1 MIFLQQ
7 KHYFKEHF
15 MKKRFLLSLS
25 LAASLLCAED
35 NGFFVSAGYQIGEAV
50 QMVKNTGELK
60 NLNDKYEQLNQYLNQ
75 VASLRQSIKNAN
87 NYELVK
93 QSISNLISFA
103 NNNSQNKDLS
113 PIYSSTQAVLTSIL
127 AFWTLY
133 AGNALTFNVEGLTTS
148 TSQNGQG
155 FSNVPLTAKCSQPD
169 SKNCMP
175 IATYQ
180 KMKNLAESL
189 QKAQGTLCAL
199 NENGCNTANQDQG
212 ATISS
217 ALNTAK
223 ELMDLISATNTN
235 MDWSKIKIN
244 GLLVPSEVRGDKNG
258 STTKY
263 EGKITSNNPVTSY
276 ALFQNIYKMLPYL
289 QESLKLS
296 EQNKSKSDGL
306 QGQVTGDNTNPN
318 YDKEIY
324 NFAQN
329 QQTILSNAKSIFN
342 LFNSIPKDQ
351 FEYLQVGYLKI
362 PPLGTTPTKPYR
374 KNVNLNAEI
383 DSIQRNV
390 SYYGNRIDSALS
402 VAKDVYNLKS
412 NQAQIVAAYNGA
424 KNLSQEISQLPHNQV
439 NTKDIVTL
447 PYDKNAPAAGQYNYQ
462 INQEQASNLSQA
474 LAAMSNNPFK
484 KVGMIS
490 SQNNNGALNGLGVQ
504 VGYKQFFGESK
515 RWGLRYYGFFDY
527 NHGYIKSSFF
537 NSSSDIWT
545 YGGGSDLL
553 VNFINDS
560 VTRKNNKLSVG
571 LFGGIQLAGTTWLN
585 SQYVNLTALNNPY
598 SAKVNTS
605 NFQFLFNLGLRTNLA
620 TAKKED
626 SEHSAQHGI
635 ELGIKIPTINTN
647 YYSFLGAKLEYR
659 RLYSVYL
666 NYVFAY

>member
-1 MIFLQQ
+1 
-7 KHYFKEHF
+7 

-50 QMVKNTGELK
+50 QTVKNTGELK

-75 VASLRQSIKNAN
+75 VASLRQSIQNAN
-87 NYELVK
+87 NISLVNSSLNDLK
-93 QSISNLISFA
+93 SFTE
-103 NNNSQNKDLS
+103 NNYNSTTQS
-113 PIYSSTQAVLTSIL
+113 PIFNAVQAVITSVL
-127 AFWTLY
+127 GFWSLY
-133 AGNALTFNVEGLTTS
+133 AGNYLTFFVVNKDTKQPASVAGNPPFGTIVNNCSRIENCAMDQTTY
-148 TSQNGQG
+148 
-155 FSNVPLTAKCSQPD
+155 D
-169 SKNCMP
+169 
-175 IATYQ
+175 
-180 KMKNLAESL
+180 KMKKLAENL
-189 QKAQGTLCAL
+189 QAAQQNSATKANNLCAL
-199 NENGCNTANQDQG
+199 SGCTTTQG
-212 ATISS
+212 QNPSS
-217 ALNTAK
+217 TVSNALNLAQQ
-223 ELMDLISATNTN
+223 LMDLIANTKTAMMWKN
-235 MDWSKIKIN
+235 IVIN
-244 GLLVPSEVRGDKNG
+244 GVSNVSGAIESTNYPTHYAVFNNIKAMIPILQQAVTLSQNNNSLSSKLQAQATG
-258 STTKY
+258 SQT
-263 EGKITSNNPVTSY
+263 NPEFAKDIYNLALNQKQVISY
-276 ALFQNIYKMLPYL
+276 AQN
-289 QESLKLS
+289 
-296 EQNKSKSDGL
+296 
-306 QGQVTGDNTNPN
+306 
-318 YDKEIY
+318 
-324 NFAQN
+324 
-329 QQTILSNAKSIFN
+329 IFN
-342 LFNSIPKDQ
+342 LFNSIPADQ
-351 FEYLQVGYLKI
+351 YKYLEKAYLKI
-362 PPLGTTPTKPYR
+362 PNAGQTPTNPYR
-374 KNVNLNAEI
+374 QEVNLNKEVQT
-383 DSIQRNV
+383 IQNNV
-390 SYYGNRIDSALS
+390 SYYGNRLDSALS

-412 NQAQIVAAYNGA
+412 NQTQIVAAYNGA
-424 KNLSQEISQLPHNQV
+424 KNLSQEISQLPYNQV

-484 KVGMIS
+484 NIGMIS
-490 SQNNNGALNGLGVQ
+490 SQSNNGALNGLGVQ

>member
-1 MIFLQQ
+1 
-7 KHYFKEHF
+7 
-15 MKKRFLLSLS
+15 MKKTILLSLS
-25 LAASLLCAED
+25 LASSLLHAED

-60 NLNDKYEQLNQYLNQ
+60 NLNEKYEQLNQYLNQ
-75 VASLRQSIKNAN
+75 VASLKQSIQNAN
-87 NYELVK
+87 NISLVNSSLNYLK
-93 QSISNLISFA
+93 SFT
-103 NNNSQNKDLS
+103 NNNYNSTTQS
-113 PIYSSTQAVLTSIL
+113 PIFNAVQAVITSVL
-127 AFWTLY
+127 GFWSLY
-133 AGNALTFNVEGLTTS
+133 AGNYLTFFVVNKNTQQPANV
-148 TSQNGQG
+148 QG
-155 FSNVPLTAKCSQPD
+155 NPPFKTIIENCSGIE
-169 SKNCMP
+169 NCAMDRT
-175 IATYQ
+175 IYD
-180 KMKNLAESL
+180 KMKELAESL
-189 QKAQGTLCAL
+189 QATQTNATTKGNNLCAL
-199 NENGCNTANQDQG
+199 SGCATTQG
-212 ATISS
+212 QTPNSTVS
-217 ALNTAK
+217 NALNLAQQ
-223 ELMDLISATNTN
+223 LMDLIANTKTAMMWKNIVISGVSNESGAINSTDYPTQYAVFNNIKAMIPILQQAVTLSQSNHTLSASLQAQAT
-235 MDWSKIKIN
+235 
-244 GLLVPSEVRGDKNG
+244 G
-258 STTKY
+258 S
-263 EGKITSNNPVTSY
+263 
-276 ALFQNIYKMLPYL
+276 Q
-289 QESLKLS
+289 
-296 EQNKSKSDGL
+296 
-306 QGQVTGDNTNPN
+306 TNPEFAK
-318 YDKEIY
+318 DIY
-324 NFAQN
+324 NLAQN
-329 QQTILSNAKSIFN
+329 QKQVISYAKDIFN
-342 LFNSIPKDQ
+342 LFNSIPKEQ
-351 FEYLQVGYLKI
+351 YKYLEKAYLKI
-362 PPLGTTPTKPYR
+362 PNAGQTPTNPYR
-374 KNVNLNAEI
+374 QVVNLNKEVQT
-383 DSIQRNV
+383 IQNNV
-390 SYYGNRIDSALS
+390 SYYGNRLDSALS

-412 NQAQIVAAYNGA
+412 NQTQIVAAYNGA
-424 KNLSQEISQLPHNQV
+424 KNLSQELSQLPYNQV

-484 KVGMIS
+484 KIGMIS

-527 NHGYIKSSFF
+527 NHGYIKSSFSNSSF

-545 YGGGSDLL
+545 YGAGSDLL

-647 YYSFLGAKLEYR
+647 YYSFLGTKLEYR

>member
-1 MIFLQQ
+1 
-7 KHYFKEHF
+7 

-25 LAASLLCAED
+25 LAASLLFAED
-35 NGFFVSAGYQIGEAV
+35 NGFFVGAGYQIGEAV

-75 VASLRQSIKNAN
+75 VASLKQSIQNAN
-87 NYELVK
+87 NIELVNSSLNYLK
-93 QSISNLISFA
+93 SFT
-103 NNNSQNKDLS
+103 NNNYNSTTQS
-113 PIYSSTQAVLTSIL
+113 PIFNAAQAVITSVL
-127 AFWTLY
+127 GFWSLY
-133 AGNALTFNVEGLTTS
+133 AGNYFTFFVGKNA
-148 TSQNGQG
+148 QQ
-155 FSNVPLTAKCSQPD
+155 SNVQGNPPFETIV
-169 SKNCMP
+169 KNCSEIENCAMNED
-175 IATYQ
+175 TYN
-180 KMKNLAESL
+180 KMKKLAEEL
-189 QKAQGTLCAL
+189 QAAQQNSTTKANNLCAL
-199 NENGCNTANQDQG
+199 SGCNATTGQNPPNS
-212 ATISS
+212 TISN
-217 ALNTAK
+217 ALNLAQQ
-223 ELMDLISATNTN
+223 LMDLIANTKTAMMWKN
-235 MDWSKIKIN
+235 IVISGVSNVSN
-244 GLLVPSEVRGDKNG
+244 GGA
-258 STTKY
+258 
-263 EGKITSNNPVTSY
+263 ITSTNYPTHYAVFNNIKAMIPILQQAVTLSQSNHT
-276 ALFQNIYKMLPYL
+276 LSSNL
-289 QESLKLS
+289 QA
-296 EQNKSKSDGL
+296 QA
-306 QGQVTGDNTNPN
+306 TGSQTNPN
-318 YDKEIY
+318 FAKDIY
-324 NFAQN
+324 AFAQN
-329 QQTILSNAKSIFN
+329 QKQIISYANDIFN
-342 LFNSIPKDQ
+342 LFNSIPADQ
-351 FEYLQVGYLKI
+351 FKYLEKAYLKI
-362 PPLGTTPTKPYR
+362 PNLGQTPTNPYR
-374 KNVNLNAEI
+374 QEVNLNQEI
-383 DSIQRNV
+383 QTIKNNV
-390 SYYGNRIDSALS
+390 SYYGNRVDAALS
-402 VAKDVYNLKS
+402 VARDVYNLKS
-412 NQAQIVAAYNGA
+412 NQEQIVATYSNA
-424 KNLSQEISQLPHNQV
+424 KNLSQEISQLPYNQV

-447 PYDKNAPAAGQYNYQ
+447 VSDKNAPAAGQYDYQ

-484 KVGMIS
+484 NIGMIS

-553 VNFINDS
+553 VNIINDS

-598 SAKVNTS
+598 SAKVNAS

-620 TAKKED
+620 MKKKED

>member
-1 MIFLQQ
+1 
-7 KHYFKEHF
+7 

-35 NGFFVSAGYQIGEAV
+35 NGFFMSAGYQIGEAV

-75 VASLRQSIKNAN
+75 VASLKQSIQNAN
-87 NYELVK
+87 NISLVNSSLNDLK
-93 QSISNLISFA
+93 SFTE
-103 NNNSQNKDLS
+103 NNYNSTTQS
-113 PIYSSTQAVLTSIL
+113 PIFNAVQAVITSVL
-127 AFWTLY
+127 GFWSLY
-133 AGNALTFNVEGLTTS
+133 AGNYFTFFVGNKATKQRADV
-148 TSQNGQG
+148 NG
-155 FSNVPLTAKCSQPD
+155 NPLFQTVI
-169 SKNCMP
+169 KNCSGIENCAMDQT
-175 IATYQ
+175 TYE
-180 KMKNLAESL
+180 KMKKLAEEL
-189 QKAQGTLCAL
+189 QAAQQNSATKGNNLCAL
-199 NENGCNTANQDQG
+199 SGCAATQDQNPPNS
-212 ATISS
+212 TVSN
-217 ALNTAK
+217 ALNLAQQ
-223 ELMDLISATNTN
+223 LMDLIANTKTA
-235 MDWSKIKIN
+235 MMW
-244 GLLVPSEVRGDKNG
+244 KNIVIAG
-258 STTKY
+258 VSNVT
-263 EGKITSNNPVTSY
+263 GGGITSTGYPTQYAVFNNIKAMIPILQQAVTLSQSNNT
-276 ALFQNIYKMLPYL
+276 LSSKL
-289 QESLKLS
+289 QA
-296 EQNKSKSDGL
+296 QA
-306 QGQVTGDNTNPN
+306 TGSQTNPEFAK
-318 YDKEIY
+318 DIY
-324 NFAQN
+324 NLAQN
-329 QQTILSNAKSIFN
+329 QKQVISYAKDIFN
-342 LFNSIPKDQ
+342 LFNSIPANQYK
-351 FEYLQVGYLKI
+351 YLEKAYLKI
-362 PPLGTTPTKPYR
+362 PNLGQTPTNPYR
-374 KNVNLNAEI
+374 QEVNLNKEI
-383 DSIQRNV
+383 QTIQNNV
-390 SYYGNRIDSALS
+390 SYYGNRLDSALS

-412 NQAQIVAAYNGA
+412 NQKEIVAAYNGA
-424 KNLSQEISQLPHNQV
+424 KNLSQEISQLPYNQV

-462 INQEQASNLSQA
+462 INQVQASNLSQA

-484 KVGMIS
+484 KIGMIS
-490 SQNNNGALNGLGVQ
+490 SQSNNGALNGLGVQ

>member
-1 MIFLQQ
+1 
-7 KHYFKEHF
+7 

-25 LAASLLCAED
+25 LASSLLYAED

-60 NLNDKYEQLNQYLNQ
+60 NLNDKYEQLNSSLAK
-75 VASLRQSIKNAN
+75 VAALRQSIENAN

-113 PIYSSTQAVLTSIL
+113 PIYSSAQAVLTSIL

-155 FSNVPLTAKCSQPD
+155 FSNVPLTARCSQPG

-263 EGKITSNNPVTSY
+263 EGKITSNNSVTSY

-362 PPLGTTPTKPYR
+362 PPLGTTPTNPYR

-383 DSIQRNV
+383 DSIQKNV
-390 SYYGNRIDSALS
+390 SYYGNRLDSALS

-412 NQAQIVAAYNGA
+412 NQASIVAAYSNA
-424 KNLSQEISQLPHNQV
+424 KSLSQEISQLPYNQV

-484 KVGMIS
+484 NIGMIS

-527 NHGYIKSSFF
+527 NHGYIKSSLF

>member
-1 MIFLQQ
+1 
-7 KHYFKEHF
+7 
-15 MKKRFLLSLS
+15 MKKRFLFSLS
-25 LAASLLCAED
+25 LTASLLYAED

-60 NLNDKYEQLNQYLNQ
+60 NLNDKYAQLSQYLNQ
-75 VASLRQSIKNAN
+75 VASLRQSIQNAN
-87 NYELVK
+87 NIELVNSSLNDLK
-93 QSISNLISFA
+93 SFTE
-103 NNNSQNKDLS
+103 NNYNSTTQS
-113 PIYSSTQAVLTSIL
+113 PIFNAVQAVITSVL
-127 AFWTLY
+127 GFWSLY
-133 AGNALTFNVEGLTTS
+133 AGNYLTFFVGNKDTKRPANVQGNPPFKTIIDNCSGIENCAMNQTTY
-148 TSQNGQG
+148 
-155 FSNVPLTAKCSQPD
+155 D
-169 SKNCMP
+169 
-175 IATYQ
+175 
-180 KMKNLAESL
+180 KMKKLAEHL
-189 QKAQGTLCAL
+189 QAAQTNSTTKANNLCAL
-199 NENGCNTANQDQG
+199 SGCA
-212 ATISS
+212 ATEGQPNSTVS
-217 ALNTAK
+217 NALNLAQQ
-223 ELMDLISATNTN
+223 LMDLIANTRTAMMWKN
-235 MDWSKIKIN
+235 IVIN
-244 GLLVPSEVRGDKNG
+244 GVSNASGAIKSTNYPTQYAVFNNIKAMIPILQQAVTLSQSNHTLSSKLQAQATG
-258 STTKY
+258 S
-263 EGKITSNNPVTSY
+263 
-276 ALFQNIYKMLPYL
+276 Q
-289 QESLKLS
+289 
-296 EQNKSKSDGL
+296 
-306 QGQVTGDNTNPN
+306 TNPEFAK
-318 YDKEIY
+318 DIY
-324 NFAQN
+324 NLAQN
-329 QQTILSNAKSIFN
+329 QKQVISYAQDIFN
-342 LFNSIPKDQ
+342 LFNSIPAEQYK
-351 FEYLQVGYLKI
+351 YLEKAYLKI
-362 PPLGTTPTKPYR
+362 PNAGQTPTNPYR
-374 KNVNLNAEI
+374 QVVNLNQEVQTI
-383 DSIQRNV
+383 KNNV

-402 VAKDVYNLKS
+402 VARDVYNLKS
-412 NQAQIVAAYNGA
+412 NQASIVAAYSNA
-424 KNLSQEISQLPHNQV
+424 NSLSQEISKLPYNQV

-447 PYDKNAPAAGQYNYQ
+447 SYDKNAPAAGQYNYQ
-462 INQEQASNLSQA
+462 INPEQQSNLNQA

-553 VNFINDS
+553 VNIINDS
-560 VTRKNNKLSVG
+560 ITRKNNKLSVG

>member
-1 MIFLQQ
+1 
-7 KHYFKEHF
+7 

-25 LAASLLCAED
+25 LTASLLCAED

-60 NLNDKYEQLNQYLNQ
+60 NLNEKYEQLNQYLNQ
-75 VASLRQSIKNAN
+75 VASLKQSIQNAN

-103 NNNSQNKDLS
+103 NNNHTNKETS
-113 PIYSSTQAVLTSIL
+113 PIYNTAQAVITSVL

-155 FSNVPLTAKCSQPD
+155 FSNVLLTAKCSQQG

-199 NENGCNTANQDQG
+199 NENGCNTANQD

-263 EGKITSNNPVTSY
+263 EGKITSNNSVTSY

-296 EQNKSKSDGL
+296 EQNKSKLDGL

-402 VAKDVYNLKS
+402 VARDVYNLKS
-412 NQAQIVAAYNGA
+412 NQAQIVAAYSGA
-424 KNLSQEISQLPHNQV
+424 KNLSEEISKLPYNQV

-447 PYDKNAPAAGQYNYQ
+447 PYDKNAPAAGQYNYL

-484 KVGMIS
+484 KIGMIA
-490 SQNNNGALNGLGVQ
+490 SQSNNGALNGLGVQ

-560 VTRKNNKLSVG
+560 ITRKNNKLSVG

>member
-1 MIFLQQ
+1 
-7 KHYFKEHF
+7 

-25 LAASLLCAED
+25 LASSLLHAED
-35 NGFFVSAGYQIGEAV
+35 NGFFVGAGYQIGEAV

-75 VASLRQSIKNAN
+75 VASLKQSIQNAN
-87 NYELVK
+87 NIELVNSSLNYLK
-93 QSISNLISFA
+93 SFT
-103 NNNSQNKDLS
+103 NNNYNSTTQS
-113 PIYSSTQAVLTSIL
+113 PIFNAAQAVITSVL
-127 AFWTLY
+127 GFWSLY
-133 AGNALTFNVEGLTTS
+133 AGNYFTFFVGNKDTQKPANVQGNPPFRTIIDNCSGIENCAMDQTTY
-148 TSQNGQG
+148 
-155 FSNVPLTAKCSQPD
+155 D
-169 SKNCMP
+169 E
-175 IATYQ
+175 
-180 KMKNLAESL
+180 MKKLAEEL
-189 QKAQGTLCAL
+189 QAAQTNSTTKANNLCAL
-199 NENGCNTANQDQG
+199 SGCNATEDQNPNS
-212 ATISS
+212 TVSN
-217 ALNTAK
+217 ALNLAQQ
-223 ELMDLISATNTN
+223 LMDLIASTKTA
-235 MDWSKIKIN
+235 MMW
-244 GLLVPSEVRGDKNG
+244 KNIVISG
-258 STTKY
+258 VSN
-263 EGKITSNNPVTSY
+263 ESGAITSTNYPTHYAVFNNIKAMIPILQQAVTLS
-276 ALFQNIYKMLPYL
+276 QNNHTLSTSL
-289 QESLKLS
+289 QA
-296 EQNKSKSDGL
+296 QA
-306 QGQVTGDNTNPN
+306 TGTQTNPEFAK
-318 YDKEIY
+318 DIY
-324 NFAQN
+324 TFAQN
-329 QQTILSNAKSIFN
+329 QKQVISYAQNIFN
-342 LFNSIPKDQ
+342 LFNSIPADQ
-351 FEYLQVGYLKI
+351 FKYLEKAYLKI
-362 PPLGTTPTKPYR
+362 PNAGQTPTNPYR
-374 KNVNLNAEI
+374 QEVNLNQEI
-383 DSIQRNV
+383 QTIKNNV
-390 SYYGNRIDSALS
+390 SYYGNRVDAALS

-412 NQAQIVAAYNGA
+412 NQTEIVTAYNGA
-424 KNLSQEISQLPHNQV
+424 KNLSQEISQLPYNQV

-484 KVGMIS
+484 NMGMIS

-553 VNFINDS
+553 VNIINDS

-598 SAKVNTS
+598 SAKVNAS

-620 TAKKED
+620 MKKKED

>member
-1 MIFLQQ
+1 
-7 KHYFKEHF
+7 

-60 NLNDKYEQLNQYLNQ
+60 NLNEKYEQLNQYLNQ
-75 VASLRQSIKNAN
+75 VASLKQSIQNAN
-87 NYELVK
+87 NIELVNSSLNDLK
-93 QSISNLISFA
+93 SFT
-103 NNNSQNKDLS
+103 NNNYNSTTQS
-113 PIYSSTQAVLTSIL
+113 PIFNAVQAVITSVL
-127 AFWTLY
+127 GFWSLY
-133 AGNALTFNVEGLTTS
+133 AGNYFTFFVGNKDTEKPAHV
-148 TSQNGQG
+148 NGNPPFQ
-155 FSNVPLTAKCSQPD
+155 TII
-169 SKNCMP
+169 KNCPGIENCAMDQT
-175 IATYQ
+175 TYD
-180 KMKNLAESL
+180 KMKSLAESL
-189 QKAQGTLCAL
+189 QAAQQNSTTKANNLCAL
-199 NENGCNTANQDQG
+199 SGCA
-212 ATISS
+212 ATEGQNPSS
-217 ALNTAK
+217 TVSNALNLAQK
-223 ELMDLISATNTN
+223 LMDLIASTKTAMMWNN
-235 MDWSKIKIN
+235 IVISGVSNAHGAIK
-244 GLLVPSEVRGDKNG
+244 
-258 STTKY
+258 STGYPTQY
-263 EGKITSNNPVTSY
+263 AVFNNIKAMIPILQQAVTLS
-276 ALFQNIYKMLPYL
+276 QNNN
-289 QESLKLS
+289 SLS
-296 EQNKSKSDGL
+296 SGL
-306 QGQVTGDNTNPN
+306 QAQATGSQTNPEFAK
-318 YDKEIY
+318 DIY
-324 NFAQN
+324 NLAQN
-329 QQTILSNAKSIFN
+329 QKQVISYAQDIFN
-342 LFNSIPKDQ
+342 LFNSIPADQ
-351 FEYLQVGYLKI
+351 YKYLEKAYLKI
-362 PPLGTTPTKPYR
+362 PNAGQTPTNPYR
-374 KNVNLNAEI
+374 QEVNLNQEVQT
-383 DSIQRNV
+383 IQNNV

-412 NQAQIVAAYNGA
+412 NQTQIVAAYNGA
-424 KNLSQEISQLPHNQV
+424 KNLSQEISQLPYNQV

-462 INQEQASNLSQA
+462 INPEQASNLSQA

-484 KVGMIS
+484 KIGMIS

-527 NHGYIKSSFF
+527 NHGYIKSSFSNSSF

-545 YGGGSDLL
+545 YGAGSDLL